1 MDSRLRDAHVHLAE
15 HGRQLRTP
23 GLEGCEDLEE
33 CLEKVREVAAQRGP
47 RDWVVLSGA
56 QAEAWPGRRLP
67 EVGELDEAGGGR
79 PVMVSSFELHTL
91 ACSSAVLAAARID
104 DGTEEPPDGTI
115 VRDPSG
121 RITGLLLEGAAQL
134 VRDVI
139 PSRSDIEYV
148 RDVERGL
155 QDLADLGFVEV
166 HEMKAHP
173 RLVAALARLDGA
185 LLERVKVVL
194 YAPPGSFDEV
204 LERCHGWKHPTV
216 RFGGMKLFADGTLNA
231 RTAYMLTPYED
242 ADPRHP
248 HGRLLIPEPALREHF
263 QRARDRGVGV
273 AVHALGD
280 AAVRKVLDVYESL
293 VGPSKPRAPEPPS
306 LNGFMLRVEHAQFI
320 DPADVPRFAKLGAI
334 ASVQPAHLLADVET
348 IRRVYPQGMSR
359 CFPFRDLIDAAESVG
374 VEARKLVWVGS
385 DTPVV
390 SPNPVDAV
398 QASVHR
404 RREGDPAGESFCPA
418 QALGREEILSLMRP
432 TGADQS

>member
-1 MDSRLRDAHVHLAE
+1 MDSRLRDAHIHLAE

-23 GLEGCEDLEE
+23 GLEGCEDLGE
-33 CLEKVREVAAQRGP
+33 CLARVREVAAQRGP

-67 EVGELDEAGGGR
+67 EVRELDEAGGGR

-91 ACSSAVLAAARID
+91 ACSSAALAAARID
-104 DGTEEPPDGTI
+104 DETEDPADGTI
-115 VRDPSG
+115 VRDAGG
-121 RITGLLLEGAAQL
+121 RPTGILLEGAAQL

-139 PSRSDIEYV
+139 PSRSDSEYAQ
-148 RDVERGL
+148 DVQRGL

-173 RLVAALARLDGA
+173 RLVEALARLDET

-194 YAPPGSFDEV
+194 YAPPESLDEV
-204 LERCHGWKHPTV
+204 LERCHEWKHPAV

-248 HGRLLIPEPALREHF
+248 HGRFLIPEPALRAHF
-263 QRARDRGVGV
+263 QRARERDVGV

-280 AAVRKVLDVYESL
+280 AAVRKVLDVYESM
-293 VGPSKPRAPEPPS
+293 VPHPERRLPGVSS
-306 LNGFMLRVEHAQFI
+306 LERFFLRVEHAQFI
-320 DPADVPRFAKLGAI
+320 DPEDVPRFARLGAI
-334 ASVQPAHLLADVET
+334 ASVQPAHLLADVDT
-348 IRRVYPQGMSR
+348 IRRVYPQGLSR
-359 CFPFRDLIDAAESVG
+359 CFPFRDLITEAERAG
-374 VEARKLVWVGS
+374 FQPRELVWVGS

-390 SPNPVDAV
+390 SPDPKDAI
-398 QASVHR
+398 QAAVHR
-404 RREGDPAGESFCPA
+404 RGKKDDEGDGVNPA
-418 QALGREEILSLMRP
+418 QALSRGEILSLMRP
-432 TGADQS
+432 TRANQR